1 MSKRNTTQQKF
12 YEIEKSLALALFHIQ
27 EDEPGQAK
35 EEIAKAKKI
44 ANYYANEQ
52 VK

>member
-27 EDEPGQAK
+27 EDELWQAK